1 MTGNL
6 LLDIRSNDLDILRSI
21 LRQHVPDREV
31 RAFGSRVNG
40 TARKFSDLDLV
51 VMGETPL
58 SIDIVAVLSEA
69 FSDSNLPFKVDIV
82 DWASVSPQFQ
92 AIIQQ
97 MWVTVQT
104 ASLR

>member
-1 MTGNL
+1 MTENL
-6 LLDIRSNDLDILRSI
+6 RLDIRSNDLDILRSI
-21 LRQHVPDREV
+21 LQQHVPEREV

-40 TARKFSDLDLV
+40 TARQFSDLDLA

-58 SIDIVAVLSEA
+58 TFDTVAALSEA

-104 ASLR
+104 ASPR